1 MQVRSVGRLEEFI
14 RRHGDAATWLLG
26 WLAKCVEAHWRNLQ
40 DVRKTFPHADGVRV
54 KSGRTAT
61 VFNVRGNKYRL
72 IVMIDYPT
80 GVVIV
85 LTVLTHAEYDKEKWK
100 EAL

>member
-14 RRHGDAATWLLG
+14 RRHRDAGSWLVG
-26 WLAKCVEAHWRNLQ
+26 WLAKSLGADWRNLQ
-40 DVRKTFPHADGVRV
+40 DVRKTFPHADGVTVR
-54 KSGRTAT
+54 SCLTAT

-72 IVMIDYPT
+72 IVAIDCPT